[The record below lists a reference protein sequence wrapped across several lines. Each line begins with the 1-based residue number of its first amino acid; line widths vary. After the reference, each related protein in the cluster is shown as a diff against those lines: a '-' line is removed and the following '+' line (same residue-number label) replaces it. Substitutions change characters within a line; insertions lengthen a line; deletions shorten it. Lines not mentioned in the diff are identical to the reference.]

1 VRISLIILCSISLLF
16 ADKLITEEQI
26 KSFNNKI
33 SKNNFLKMSKIIFKS
48 VYKKK
53 YKNNFE
59 IFAGASATNKEQE
72 ISINLKYSLYDEKEK
87 KEFNKRLLEK
97 LNILNGKAKEYFLT
111 KDLIFYLK
119 TQRDFYILKDKR
131 MALRVDNAI
140 INLDDRLNL
149 TEKII
154 LLNQKISDNEI
165 KLEFLKVFLINNIN
179 ENIEDLL

>member
-1 VRISLIILCSISLLF
+1 
-16 ADKLITEEQI
+16 
-26 KSFNNKI
+26 
-33 SKNNFLKMSKIIFKS
+33 
-48 VYKKK
+48 
-53 YKNNFE
+53 
-59 IFAGASATNKEQE
+59 
-72 ISINLKYSLYDEKEK
+72 
-87 KEFNKRLLEK
+87 
-97 LNILNGKAKEYFLT
+97 
-111 KDLIFYLK
+111 LK

>member
-1 VRISLIILCSISLLF
+1 
-16 ADKLITEEQI
+16 
-26 KSFNNKI
+26 
-33 SKNNFLKMSKIIFKS
+33 
-48 VYKKK
+48 
-53 YKNNFE
+53 
-59 IFAGASATNKEQE
+59 
-72 ISINLKYSLYDEKEK
+72 
-87 KEFNKRLLEK
+87 
-97 LNILNGKAKEYFLT
+97 
-111 KDLIFYLK
+111 
-119 TQRDFYILKDKR
+119 